1 MALQLPFGSHGNTGG
16 APAPGPAHPGQGFEL
31 GDVLRIF
38 SEHRRILGGAVIAGL
53 LLGVLATVL
62 MTPRYR
68 AEAMMQ
74 LNADTDQLLGNT
86 KDGGGSSTVMRFTS
100 QEVLS
105 TQIGLLK
112 SEALARRV
120 AEDLNLAANAEFGG
134 SEGTREQRINRAVQE
149 IRANTAVDAVKN
161 SLLIKITFT
170 SRDPQLAAKVANGL
184 ASGSISASIERRYDA
199 SAYARKFLNDQLSRT
214 KTALEESERAIND
227 YSIKAQLFRAPGRTV
242 EGQTMEG
249 QTLAAANLTA
259 TQASLNETRIQRVRA
274 EQAFRT
280 AGVDFQAEQAAGL
293 SSLIDQRVTL
303 QAQYEENLKLFQP
316 DYPAMRELSAKIER
330 LNNAISGERSRWK
343 GNKIDELRAVYE
355 AALRSEEDL
364 NGQISL
370 IKGDV
375 ESERSRMIQYNILQR
390 EVDTNRALYDALLQR
405 YKQVGVAS
413 GVSASNVSLV
423 DPARAPRAP
432 FKPKLLVNLA
442 IGLLLGFAAG
452 IGLAFVMSM
461 LFDTIVDGNDVR
473 QKLHLPVLGVIP
485 MVEDDRSL
493 MEALSD
499 RKSDVSEAYYSV
511 RTALT
516 FSREGGA
523 PKTLLVTSSRAGE
536 GKSTTSFAIAST
548 MARLGSKVLL
558 IDADLRKP
566 TFVSSREDG
575 YGLAHLLGSE
585 EPLAEY
591 AESTQVENLKLLPVG
606 RFVGSPAELLSSNRL
621 PAIIA
626 EATGNFDMVVIDGPP
641 VLGLTDAPLL
651 ASVAESTALV
661 VQSRESRT
669 GNVNDIIRRIRESG
683 GSVIGV
689 VLTMVTKSGVGYG
702 YDYAYYSYSYGTGEH
717 GGKVSSD
724 PMRRLDIG
732 QRDD

>member
-16 APAPGPAHPGQGFEL
+16 AAAPGPVQPGQGFEL

-53 LLGVLATVL
+53 LLGVLATLV

-68 AEAMMQ
+68 AEAMMEF
-74 LNADTDQLLGNT
+74 NSDADQVL
-86 KDGGGSSTVMRFTS
+86 GSSKDSGASAAVRYTS
-100 QEVLS
+100 DQIISTEV
-105 TQIGLLK
+105 GLLR

-120 AEDLNLAANAEFGG
+120 AEDLNLAAVDEYSG
-134 SEGTREQRINRAVQE
+134 SAGTREARLDRAVRVIQQNSDVE
-149 IRANTAVDAVKN
+149 AVRN
-161 SLLIKITFT
+161 SLLIKVSVTGK
-170 SRDPQLAAKVANGL
+170 DPVIAAKVANGL
-184 ASGSISASIERRYDA
+184 ANGSITSGIERRYDA
-199 SAYARKFLNDQLSRT
+199 SSYARRFLNDQLAKT
-214 KTALEESERAIND
+214 KTALETSERNLNA
-227 YSIKAQLFRAPGRTV
+227 YSIGAGLFRSPGQVVGGQTV
-242 EGQTMEG
+242 EGTTM
-249 QTLAAANLTA
+249 AAKDLVAMQDA
-259 TQASLNETRIQRVRA
+259 LNDARVRRIEA
-274 EQAFRT
+274 EQAYRS
-280 AGVDFQAEQAAGL
+280 AGVDFQAEQAASVSAL
-293 SSLIDQRVTL
+293 VQQLAML
-303 QAQYEENLKLFQP
+303 QAQYDENARVFRP
-316 DYPAMRELSAKIER
+316 DYPIMRELSAKIDR
-330 LNNAISGERSRWK
+330 LNSTISAERSHWK
-343 GNKIDELRAVYE
+343 GNKMAELRAAYD
-355 AALRSEEDL
+355 AARNAENVLLSRVGST
-364 NGQISL
+364 
-370 IKGDV
+370 KGEVQD
-375 ESERSRMIQYNILQR
+375 ERSRMIQYNILQR

-413 GVSASNVSLV
+413 GIGASNVSLV
-423 DPARAPRAP
+423 DPARPPRAP
-432 FKPKLLVNLA
+432 YQPQLLLNLL
-442 IGLLLGFAAG
+442 IGLLAGMGVGIAIAFAME
-452 IGLAFVMSM
+452 L
-461 LFDTIVDGNDVR
+461 LFDNVVDGNDVR
-473 QKLHLPVLGVIP
+473 QKLHLPVLGVVP

-536 GKSTTSFAIAST
+536 GKSTTSYAIAST

-591 AESTQVENLKLLPVG
+591 AETTQVENLKLLPVG

-626 EATGNFDMVVIDGPP
+626 EATEHFDMVVIDGPP

-669 GNVNDIIRRIRESG
+669 GNVNDMIRRIRESG

-689 VLTMVTKSGVGYG
+689 VLTMVTKSGAGYG
-702 YDYAYYSYSYGTGEH
+702 YDYAYYSYTYGSGEH